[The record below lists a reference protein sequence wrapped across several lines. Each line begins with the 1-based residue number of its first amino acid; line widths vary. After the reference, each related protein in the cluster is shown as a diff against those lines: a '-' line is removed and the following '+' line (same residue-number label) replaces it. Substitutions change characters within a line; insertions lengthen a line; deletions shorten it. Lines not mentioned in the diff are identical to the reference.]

1 MVSELVGRKT
11 GSVRYGVYS
20 LSMLTTDQKGAVSEM
35 AIAHAALELGIG
47 VSRPLGDQ
55 RYDLIFDFRGRP
67 ATAPSSGAAISGP
80 SRMSRREEQFTCAS
94 RGLETI
100 RSSAF
105 TGQRNTSSALH

>member
-20 LSMLTTDQKGAVSEM
+20 LSVLTTDPKGAVSEM

-55 RYDLIFDFRGRP
+55 RYDLILDF
-67 ATAPSSGAAISGP
+67 S
-80 SRMSRREEQFTCAS
+80 AS
-94 RGLETI
+94 RGRETT